1 VWSRKIGGSKGEEK
15 SGKRNLSPCR
25 RKDFSWERKEEN
37 PKFFRPFIARRFG
50 AIRTAPIHISMK
62 LQAGSNFGF
71 TWMAGNESGP
81 GAMYGENKAVTKTNG
96 LTLHPYFSRKP
107 GAGVRWTLVN

>member
-1 VWSRKIGGSKGEEK
+1 
-15 SGKRNLSPCR
+15 
-25 RKDFSWERKEEN
+25 
-37 PKFFRPFIARRFG
+37 
-50 AIRTAPIHISMK
+50 MK